1 MGPLK
6 KSPCDTTLAMRL
18 GTIRHLAVYVFMAQH
33 SFNNQLYNCQHASM
47 NSAYCVLLAL
57 AAVIRNTIAT
67 SQYYGASHR
76 INIATV
82 VSVSDT
88 QDETY
93 TMSAIDGGESVDRL
107 DLILVANELISRTWF
122 NNGTGFAIAA
132 DRKVLYQTASWSLI
146 EDGSEKDNLLSSWA
160 QFQSVDST
168 VTFKSICAMV
178 VEWNSSW
185 KEDKAVMSA
194 VEVLERMTDKCGGS
208 DTAAVAFTSVV
219 SRTVSRYLEGK
230 IAVNNAVAPYKMH
243 DVHCSQ
249 FPAVSDRLFVRVAN
263 GAKHYFLASLE
274 EKRVFQIK
282 VFRIRRLQAL
292 QSTPKKKNGSDSNW
306 QPDLYVVIP
315 IGFCVFVIGFAGLV
329 YLLRWSK
336 NSVTTGTHISKE
348 EEKDIPPSFSHVLAL
363 PRV

>member
-1 MGPLK
+1 
-6 KSPCDTTLAMRL
+6 
-18 GTIRHLAVYVFMAQH
+18 
-33 SFNNQLYNCQHASM
+33 M

-263 GAKHYFLASLE
+263 GMCPRDDSAKWLSAANRSEALFSSLFRGEACVSNKGVQNSQTPSAS
-274 EKRVFQIK
+274 ID
-282 VFRIRRLQAL
+282 
-292 QSTPKKKNGSDSNW
+292 TKKKNGSDSNW